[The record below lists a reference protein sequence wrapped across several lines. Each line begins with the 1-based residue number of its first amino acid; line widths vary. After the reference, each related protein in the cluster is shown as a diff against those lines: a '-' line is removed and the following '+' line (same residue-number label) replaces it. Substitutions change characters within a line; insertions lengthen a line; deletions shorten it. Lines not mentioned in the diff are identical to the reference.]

1 MTALIDIP
9 GQPRMLDGLELLG
22 TSTLGDLA
30 VTMWGSATVRG
41 SDCEVELEDVAIAG
55 TTISVETVIDRK
67 QWKRL
72 EGEAWDQYTKA
83 LAYVRVGNAAE
94 WVPA

>member
-1 MTALIDIP
+1 MT
-9 GQPRMLDGLELLG
+9 QPQLTADLELLG
-22 TSTLGDLA
+22 TSTLGDLRVDLYGA
-30 VTMWGSATVRG
+30 ATVRG
-41 SDCEVELEDVAIAG
+41 SHCEVELEDVAIAG